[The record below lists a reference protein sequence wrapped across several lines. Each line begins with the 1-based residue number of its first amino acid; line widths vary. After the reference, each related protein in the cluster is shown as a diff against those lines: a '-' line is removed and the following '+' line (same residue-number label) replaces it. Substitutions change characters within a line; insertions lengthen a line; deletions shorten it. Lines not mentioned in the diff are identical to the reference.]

1 MGVVLVSELVAAAV
15 APAVMKKQRFRL
27 VALPAQGISDR
38 AGTWVGSVCVEQVKS
53 AAVKPPE

>member
-1 MGVVLVSELVAAAV
+1 MLVSKLVAAVV

-27 VALPAQGISDR
+27 VALPAQGIPGPV
-38 AGTWVGSVCVEQVKS
+38 GTLVSSVCVEQVKS